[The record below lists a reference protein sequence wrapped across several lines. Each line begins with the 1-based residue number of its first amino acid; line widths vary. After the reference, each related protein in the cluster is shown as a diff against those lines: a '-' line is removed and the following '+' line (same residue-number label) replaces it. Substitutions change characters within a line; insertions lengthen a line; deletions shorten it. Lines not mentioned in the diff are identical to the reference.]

1 MTILVL
7 FRTIIFFIITL
18 GISCPVTGL
27 SEQLFPHYPEIKKNI
42 AFWKKIYSTYSL
54 NDAVIHDSDNLS
66 IIYEVIPLLDS
77 ELPGADRVNRL
88 ARKQALKH
96 YSHLLRK
103 IAKKKKATTPRERK
117 ILALFKG
124 PHKFRVMARAA
135 ENVRIQTGQR
145 ERFLQGVIRAGA
157 YMEEMKRI
165 FRAMKLP
172 EELAYIPHV
181 ESSFNTRAYS
191 KFGAAGMWQFTRG
204 TGRQYLAINYT
215 IDERLDPILSTRAAA
230 RYLKNSYQTLHNWP
244 LAITSYNYGL
254 AGMVRA
260 VVAKGSYQKI
270 FSGYDGGH
278 FKFASKNFY
287 SEFLAALEVA
297 EKLEKTTR
305 IRKKRY
311 PATRYLKLRGF
322 IHIDRIRSHFHLSYA
337 KIKALNPA
345 LRPSVF
351 TGEKLIPKSYPLRLP
366 NTKSIRRAI
375 ASLPSTY
382 LEKNQRRSSF
392 HLVRRGDTAGS
403 IARLHGISLEKLVK
417 ANNLDR
423 YATIYI
429 KQKLRI
435 PQPGQPPLS
444 EKKSRKTKKRKQA
457 LILVQPDTVPLLTA
471 KKKNRPATRRN
482 FTTPT
487 NNS

>member
-1 MTILVL
+1 MTLAI
-7 FRTIIFFIITL
+7 FCPTIGFS
-18 GISCPVTGL
+18 G
-27 SEQLFPHYPEIKKNI
+27 QMFPHYPEIKKNI

-77 ELPGADRVNRL
+77 ELPGADRLNRL
-88 ARKQALKH
+88 TRKQALSH
-96 YSHLLRK
+96 YSRLLRK
-103 IAKKKKATTPRERK
+103 IAKKRRATSPREKK
-117 ILALFKG
+117 ILALFRG
-124 PHKFRVMARAA
+124 PHKFRVMAKAA
-135 ENVRIQTGQR
+135 DNVRIQTGQR

-165 FRAMKLP
+165 FRTMKLP

-204 TGRQYLAINYT
+204 TGRQYLAVNYT
-215 IDERLDPILSTRAAA
+215 IDERLDPILSTKAAA
-230 RYLKNSYQTLHNWP
+230 RYLKNSYLTLGNWP

-260 VVAKGSYQKI
+260 VSAKGSYQKI
-270 FSGYDGGH
+270 FSGYDSGH

-311 PATRYLKLRGF
+311 PPTRYLKLRGF
-322 IHIDRIRSHFHLSYA
+322 IHIDRIRSHFHLSHA
-337 KIKALNPA
+337 RIKALNPA
-345 LRPSVF
+345 LRPPIF
-351 TGEKLIPKSYPLRLP
+351 TGEKFIPKGYPLRLP
-366 NTKSIRRAI
+366 DTKNIRKAI
-375 ASLPSTY
+375 ASLPSAY
-382 LEKNQRRSSF
+382 FKKKQRRSSF

-403 IARLHGISLEKLVK
+403 IARLHGISLKKLIK

-435 PQPGQPPLS
+435 PQPGPPPLS
-444 EKKSRKTKKRKQA
+444 EKKSRKKKKRKQV
-457 LILVQPDTVPLLTA
+457 LTSDGPDSVPLLTA
-471 KKKNRPATRRN
+471 KKKNRPTARQN
-482 FTTPT
+482 FTAPT